1 MALVIE
7 LVDAPALYK
16 AVESTFIG
24 SFMDIQPTGGAA
36 QISLGLLKGVLAF
49 GLVGNLLGQEIGN
62 DLSPGEFFLDG
73 PARAMLLRVLFLQQ
87 HLWTL
92 LGQLVCYGVCCDIHF
107 DAAAIGDMVLAMAF
121 DIGAPAAFCI
131 ASSDGH
137 GSFLVQVVLLVSEHE
152 RQTSCCMPVDFLM
165 ILVKDCLP
173 FRGLVVLERAGPRR
187 PSRLHHAGVFVD
199 GVRCQECLVIW
210 CSC

>member
-92 LGQLVCYGVCCDIHF
+92 LGQLVCYGVCCQGLMRPFSTGTALI
-107 DAAAIGDMVLAMAF
+107 
-121 DIGAPAAFCI
+121 
-131 ASSDGH
+131 S
-137 GSFLVQVVLLVSEHE
+137 
-152 RQTSCCMPVDFLM
+152 TSMR
-165 ILVKDCLP
+165 LP
-173 FRGLVVLERAGPRR
+173 
-187 PSRLHHAGVFVD
+187 S
-199 GVRCQECLVIW
+199 VIW
-210 CSC
+210 CLPWLSTLVHQLLFVLLHPMGMGAFWCK